1 MSRTDGSMSIPDRIA
16 ADMRA
21 LPEATRRAVRPRLRA
36 AGGLVVNKAKI
47 NAAWSTRIPGTV
59 RMQTSFRQGREGV
72 VVIAGG
78 RSTPHARPFEG
89 FSGYAKF
96 RHPVFA
102 DRERHTSKGW
112 TWVTQ
117 PTRPFLFP
125 AAKETEAETTSQVRA
140 ALDDAAKD
148 IGF

>member
-1 MSRTDGSMSIPDRIA
+1 MTGPGEMSIPNQIA

-21 LPEATRRAVRPRLRA
+21 LTPAARKAVRPRLRA
-36 AGGLVVNKAKI
+36 AGGLVVNQAKI
-47 NAAWSTRIPGTV
+47 NFAWSTRIPPTV
-59 RMQTSFRQGREGV
+59 RMRTSFRAEREGV
-72 VVIAGG
+72 TVTAGDKT
-78 RSTPHARPFEG
+78 TPHARPYEG

-102 DRERHTSKGW
+102 DRTNKTSKGW

-117 PTRPFLFP
+117 VTRPSLFP
-125 AAKETEAETTSQVRA
+125 AAKQTEAETTAQVFA
-140 ALDDAAKD
+140 ALDDASKE